1 MICLLFYIEWF
12 SLNLIHIFVN
22 GCTKVSVHTYIIYDS
37 LIRPLKH
44 ISIMATNKPTEDTTR
59 TTEGEEKIEID
70 TILSFIGI
78 SKNTPLITHLSKLY
92 NYTLKGVSNSR
103 ILMIWMGGVKL

>member
-1 MICLLFYIEWF
+1 
-12 SLNLIHIFVN
+12 
-22 GCTKVSVHTYIIYDS
+22 
-37 LIRPLKH
+37 
-44 ISIMATNKPTEDTTR
+44 MATNKPTEDTTR

-103 ILMIWMGGVKL
+103 IRFLQNWCLLKVKRASLIKDYGKGKCGLIFRLKMG

>member
-1 MICLLFYIEWF
+1 
-12 SLNLIHIFVN
+12 
-22 GCTKVSVHTYIIYDS
+22 
-37 LIRPLKH
+37 
-44 ISIMATNKPTEDTTR
+44 MATNKPTEDTTR

-103 ILMIWMGGVKL
+103 ILMI